1 MKGSDIISNYENCQ
15 IFESMLSGLNRLIM
29 NAPSNEKKDMLK
41 DVIKLGGKIAK
52 NYRSHLNSNEYLEVQ
67 ITSLEIALKKA
78 EHEAEYN
85 RIMLERFRK
94 GV

>member
-15 IFESMLSGLNRLIM
+15 IFETMLNGLNRLIM
-29 NAPSNEKKDMLK
+29 KAPANEKKEMLK

-52 NYRSHLNSNEYLEVQ
+52 NYRSHLNSNEYLEVK
-67 ITSLEIALKKA
+67 ITSLEIALKQA

-85 RIMLERFRK
+85 RIMLERFK
-94 GV
+94 KSI